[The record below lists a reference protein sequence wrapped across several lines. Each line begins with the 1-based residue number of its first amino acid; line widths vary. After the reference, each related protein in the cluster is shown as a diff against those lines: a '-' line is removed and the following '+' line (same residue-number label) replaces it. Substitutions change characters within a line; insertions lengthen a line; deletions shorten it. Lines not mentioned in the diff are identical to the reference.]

1 MHGLTLETVIR
12 MVGGEMQ
19 FLRSKAAGR
28 VKRHVDGLYYMV
40 DKAPSRQSRTEYLEH
55 VVEACGTK
63 HLEQR
68 PHLHAVPQYLVD

>member
-40 DKAPSRQSRTEYLEH
+40 DKAPAPSRQSRTEYLEH
-55 VVEACGTK
+55 VVEACAEHDPDST
-63 HLEQR
+63 LI
-68 PHLHAVPQYLVD
+68 VP

>member
-19 FLRSKAAGR
+19 FLRCRAAGR

-55 VVEACGTK
+55 VVEACAEHDPDST
-63 HLEQR
+63 LI
-68 PHLHAVPQYLVD
+68 VP

>member
-40 DKAPSRQSRTEYLEH
+40 DKAPSIQSRTEYLEH
-55 VVEACGTK
+55 AVEACCAK

-68 PHLHAVPQYLVD
+68 PYLHAVPL